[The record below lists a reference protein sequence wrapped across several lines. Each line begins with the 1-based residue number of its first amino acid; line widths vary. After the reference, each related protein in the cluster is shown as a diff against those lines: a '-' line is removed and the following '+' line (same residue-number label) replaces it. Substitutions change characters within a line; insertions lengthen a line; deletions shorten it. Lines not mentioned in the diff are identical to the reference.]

1 MNRKQLLILVVL
13 VALVGGLAIVTS
25 NRNKTSWE
33 SVEKPVSGTILK
45 DFPLNDVTEILI
57 KDKDASLT
65 LVKKDERWTVKERN
79 HYPANFDE
87 IGAFLRKVWDLKP
100 AQQPKVGESQLGRLE
115 LVEPGKGDKSGTLV
129 EFKGAGGKALGAL
142 ILGKKHMREGN
153 AQFGGGSFPDG
164 RYLMIPGKLDSIALV
179 SESFNDIEPKAVS
192 WLAKEFFKVE
202 KLKAVSVK
210 AEGKEA
216 WDLARETEGG
226 EWKLAGLKAEEKL
239 EPSATGGFN
248 FLLSSPG
255 FTDVVAEA
263 AELKNPVKASL
274 ETFDGF
280 KYEVTIAPKEG
291 AEDYLLKLAVSANL
305 AKERTPGKDEKP
317 EDKAKLDK
325 EFKDKLSKWEEKLKQ
340 EKQFEGHTYLVGK
353 FTVDALLKERKD
365 FIAKPEEAK
374 AETEKKP

>member
-33 SVEKPVSGTILK
+33 SAEKPVSGTILK

-79 HYPANFDE
+79 HYPANFGE
-87 IGAFLRKVWDLKP
+87 ISEFLKKVWDLKP

-115 LVEPGKGDKSGTLV
+115 LLEPGKGDKSGTLV
-129 EFKGAGGKALGAL
+129 EFKGTGGKALGAL

-179 SESFNDIEPKAVS
+179 SESFNDIEPKPTS

-210 AEGKEA
+210 TEGKEA
-216 WDLARETEGG
+216 WDLAREMEGG

-239 EPSATGGFN
+239 ETSATGAFN
-248 FLLSSPG
+248 FLLSSAS
-255 FTDVVAEA
+255 FNDVVTGVP
-263 AELKNPVKASL
+263 ELTNAVKATL
-274 ETFDGF
+274 DTFDGF
-280 KYEVTIAPKEG
+280 KYELTLTPKEG
-291 AEDYLLKLAVSANL
+291 AEDYFMKLAVSANL
-305 AKERTPGKDEKP
+305 AKERTPGKDEKS
-317 EDKAKLDK
+317 EDKEKLDK
-325 EFKDKLSKWEEKLKQ
+325 EFKDKLGKLEEKLKL
-340 EKQFEGHTYLVGK
+340 EKQFEGHQYLMSK
-353 FTVDALLKERKD
+353 STVDALLKERKD
-365 FIAKPEEAK
+365 FIAKPEEKPDAAK
-374 AETEKKP
+374 QGS